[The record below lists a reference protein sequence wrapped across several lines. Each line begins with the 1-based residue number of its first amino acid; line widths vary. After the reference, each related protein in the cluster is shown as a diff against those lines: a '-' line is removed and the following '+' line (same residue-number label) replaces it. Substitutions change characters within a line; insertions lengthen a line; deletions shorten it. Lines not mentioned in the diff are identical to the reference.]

1 MKKKYLV
8 LGAGLIIIVTAV
20 LVVKRDT
27 DANTIP
33 NVIKPSPVYADV
45 PNGTVLYDNINGNA
59 INVILSGSKVE
70 ILKDKSTQWY
80 WVRYKNRLGWVK
92 GESLKIPADRQTNT
106 AQLSE
111 YVILDYANKA
121 FESSTKHF
129 VWVDIDRQRV
139 YILYGKK
146 GNWQL
151 EKTIICATGVNKS
164 PTTRGTF
171 EISDKGTWFY
181 SDRLKSGAMYWSR
194 FNGSYLFH
202 SVAMDKDKNITD
214 NVLGKRR
221 SSGCVR
227 MSVDDAKWF
236 FENIEAGTKVWIY

>member
-8 LGAGLIIIVTAV
+8 LGVGLIIIVTAV
-20 LVVKRDT
+20 IVIKKDT

-70 ILKDKSTQWY
+70 ILKDKNTQWY
-80 WVRYKNRLGWVK
+80 WVRHKSHLGWVK

-111 YVILDYANKA
+111 NVVLGYANKT
-121 FESSTKHF
+121 FESNTKHF

-139 YILYGKK
+139 YVLVGKK
-146 GNWQL
+146 GNWKI
-151 EKTIICATGVNKS
+151 EKIIICATGVNKS

-194 FNGSYLFH
+194 FNESYLFH
-202 SVAMDKDKNITD
+202 SVAMDKNRNVTD
-214 NVLGKRR
+214 SVLGEKR

-227 MSVDDAKWF
+227 MSVNDAKCF
-236 FENIEAGTKVWIY
+236 F